1 VVVQIGEM
9 RNQGFKTRRVK
20 LAGTRLGIQ
29 CHVIFHSCYLLAYM
43 LRYALQRRLV
53 LQFSLG
59 TLGHAL
65 GKVLLVSPAAQSE
78 GILIG

>member
-1 VVVQIGEM
+1 MPRHI
-9 RNQGFKTRRVK
+9 
-20 LAGTRLGIQ
+20 I
-29 CHVIFHSCYLLAYM
+29 HSSYHTCI
-43 LRYALQRRLV
+43 LRSTLQRRLV

>member
-1 VVVQIGEM
+1 MVVQIGEM

-29 CHVIFHSCYLLAYM
+29 CHVTFHSCYLLAYV
-43 LRYALQRRLV
+43 LRYFLQRRLV
-53 LQFSLG
+53 LQLSLG

-65 GKVLLVSPAAQSE
+65 GEVLLVSPTAHVGGA
-78 GILIG
+78 LIS